1 MSQPQPA
8 AYSYREV
15 TPDEQFLSAW
25 TVFPATG
32 LLTSAT
38 GPCPRCGHSCLMP
51 VTTKIIAGAATAPA
65 TEAPSPPPEPL
76 TLQFVCTC
84 GEAHDSRPAG
94 TTEGCGA
101 WWLVQLEKS
110 PAGPYRLRPAQDRR
124 LAEAAIALRAAATT
138 QGADVRA
145 AAEKWLTGITALY
158 GLFGL
163 AGVVAGR
170 TTIASLGTA
179 GKTTVAAAA
188 LLGIAAAGGAILT
201 GYRAAYGWPVAQ
213 PVADDTELAR
223 WKARHDAYAF
233 SAAAD
238 LRRAVALAVAAL
250 GALVL
255 TVGLIWFLPAK
266 SSAGSPPSLVDAG
279 SARSGK
285 STMPTSHSAPS
296 ARFASSHLSTSR
308 WNVSSLSVSL
318 IVLT

>member
-25 TVFPATG
+25 TVSPTTG
-32 LLTSAT
+32 LPTSAT

-94 TTEGCGA
+94 
-101 WWLVQLEKS
+101 
-110 PAGPYRLRPAQDRR
+110 PYRLRPAQDRR
-124 LAEAAIALRAAATT
+124 RAEAAIALRAAATT

-188 LLGIAAAGGAILT
+188 LLGIASAGGAILT

-266 SSAGSPPSLVDAG
+266 SSAGSPPNLVDAG

-285 STMPTSHSAPS
+285 STTPTSHSAPS